1 MNEKMQKNLLNK
13 KNRYKVGFIFYA
25 LFLTCEITNFFYS
38 HFDEKNIYSP
48 FSTNYIQVSSMSL
61 ILIFYI
67 IFQKF
72 SSKQKSAVKLNLY
85 YEQYKFFYRVRKDEQ
100 FALMD
105 LENYAINSEEVF
117 SKNLHKISIR
127 LMLLFYFYM
136 CFKSLSLQQL
146 NIKSVDSTVIFTSLI
161 TTLILRKIMLRHF
174 YTGVLNIIAFIINL
188 LGVIFIFIFQ
198 IEHYYNDNLLSFS
211 QLYSVLSG
219 VSFSFLIC
227 LIKYHYNQYG
237 INFNI
242 FLIYGFSGLY
252 CLILVPFIIF
262 IATIFQFEDRLFEI
276 NNIYLFL
283 LSIFTNSILRNIFA
297 AFSII
302 YLSPLV
308 FILGMTLTV
317 PIIILIDLFYGQFSW
332 RIDYFFVIGCGLLI
346 FSFLLMLID
355 KMKRLK
361 TTEYVI
367 YNDDEESTY
376 SGRK

>member
-1 MNEKMQKNLLNK
+1 MNEKMQKNLIKK

-48 FSTNYIQVSSMSL
+48 FSTNYIQNSSMSL
-61 ILIFYI
+61 ILIFYFI
-67 IFQKF
+67 LQKF
-72 SSKQKSAVKLNLY
+72 SSKKRSAIKLNLY
-85 YEQYKFFYRVRKDEQ
+85 YEHYRYFYNVRNDQQ

-105 LENYAINSEEVF
+105 LEDYAIHSEDKF

-127 LMLLFYFYM
+127 LMLLFYFYT
-136 CFKSLSLQQL
+136 CFKSLSLQKL
-146 NIKSVDSTVIFTSLI
+146 DIKSVDSTMIFTSLI
-161 TTLILRKIMLRHF
+161 TTLILRKVMLRHF
-174 YTGVLNIIAFIINL
+174 YTGKYIIIAFIFNL
-188 LGVIFIFIFQ
+188 LGVICIFVFQ
-198 IEHYYNDNLLSFS
+198 IEHYYNDNLLSFA

-219 VSFSFLIC
+219 VCFSFLIC
-227 LIKYHYNQYG
+227 LIKFHYNQYG

-262 IATIFQFEDRLFEI
+262 FATIFKFEDNFFEI

-283 LSIFTNSILRNIFA
+283 LSIFTNSILRNLFA

-317 PIIILIDLFYGQFSW
+317 PVIILIDLFYGQFSW
-332 RIDYFFVIGCGLLI
+332 KLDYFFIIGCGLLV
-346 FSFLLMLID
+346 FSFLLMIID
-355 KMKRLK
+355 KIKRLK
-361 TTEYVI
+361 STEYVI
-367 YNDDEESTY
+367 YNDDDS
-376 SGRK
+376 SNDGQK